1 MYYQNEGKDM
11 ANTIYDKSIIEM
23 LSLFLLR
30 SEDLYAYQ
38 IMKKINSMSGG
49 ILEVQGGSLY
59 PILYKLTEKGYISDR
74 VESFGKRG
82 RMTHVFYH
90 LTPPGESYL
99 NELIAR
105 NEVVQT
111 GIQNVFHSVE
121 EGEA

>member
-1 MYYQNEGKDM
+1 M